1 MLLSMS
7 KKKKKK
13 TQKVKIREQ
22 TVLGENL
29 QGLISLLFVSD
40 FVTHGL

>member
-7 KKKKKK
+7 KKKKK
-13 TQKVKIREQ
+13 TQKVKVRDQ

-29 QGLISLLFVSD
+29 QGISVIRVWL